1 MSNKGHYGISFPFRV
16 GVKGGIAMSG
26 TDINSA
32 RHIEE
37 SIQQILSTRI
47 GERVMEYHFGCSVS
61 ASLFEPTDTT
71 LMNLLK
77 YEIVEALET
86 FETRIEVKKDDIKI
100 YSETDIEG
108 INKIIAEIPYVVKD
122 YTNSEHIA
130 IIDLGGEN

>member
-1 MSNKGHYGISFPFRV
+1 
-16 GVKGGIAMSG
+16 MSG
-26 TDINSA
+26 TDVNSA

-100 YSETDIEG
+100 YSETDSKG

>member
-37 SIQQILSTRI
+37 SIQQILSTRR
-47 GERVMEYHFGCSVS
+47 GERVMEYHFGSSVS
-61 ASLFEPTDTT
+61 TSLFEPTDTT

-86 FETRIEVKKDDIKI
+86 FDTEEETKENGCVVFTIKVLQKIKK
-100 YSETDIEG
+100 
-108 INKIIAEIPYVVKD
+108 
-122 YTNSEHIA
+122 
-130 IIDLGGEN
+130 

>member
-1 MSNKGHYGISFPFRV
+1 MSKGHYGISFPFRV

-47 GERVMEYHFGCSVS
+47 GERVMEYHFGSSVS
-61 ASLFEPTDTT
+61 SSLFEPTDAT
-71 LMNLLK
+71 LMNLMK

-86 FETRIEVKKDDIKI
+86 FEPRIELKKDDISI
-100 YSETDIEG
+100 YSETDTKG
-108 INKIIAEIPYVVKD
+108 INRVIAEIPYIVKD
-122 YTNSEHIA
+122 YTNSEHTA